1 MRCFSSPPFCFPMCS
16 CRRASNS
23 IKRLVVGLV
32 VAPVMPGL
40 LMLVLSLF
48 VKPSEG
54 VWALKFTAMFA
65 YPAMIVVGMP
75 LHLLFQ
81 RRGWTSAWSYLI
93 TGMLTGAL
101 VAYCVFPT
109 LRGVASV
116 SASSIAI
123 ASICAFLG
131 AIAAAVFWLITRQ
144 HRPRYDQRVESG

>member
-1 MRCFSSPPFCFPMCS
+1 
-16 CRRASNS
+16 
-23 IKRLVVGLV
+23 
-32 VAPVMPGL
+32 
-40 LMLVLSLF
+40 MLVLSLF

-81 RRGWTSAWSYLI
+81 RRGWTSAWPYLI

-123 ASICAFLG
+123 ASICAFYG
-131 AIAAAVFWLITRQ
+131 AIAAAVFWRITRQ